1 MGAQSLEG
9 MLLELRRELGIQKYR
24 LVGYKSM
31 DNSDTENPLNA
42 DEIFREQWYWASK
55 IKEAVWEWRYF
66 IEQVN
71 ETTRS
76 YDPNPFGG
84 ISSRV
89 ELRGKKDSRLF
100 FIDFSCDVS
109 AENEVLVGELVHKA
123 RVNPGY
129 LFNSDNSYHFYSH
142 GLYTPEDWRRTMT
155 AIQGNSLVDGLW
167 VERQLERD
175 FSVLRIT
182 AKPSSAKPT
191 LPQFVRFVGE
201 KVRFLEEDN
210 GQLYFEFGK
219 V

>member
-9 MLLELRRELGIQKYR
+9 MLLELRRDLGIQKYW
-24 LVGYKSM
+24 LVGYKAK
-31 DNSDTENPLNA
+31 DNSDTENPLDG

-66 IEQVN
+66 IEQV
-71 ETTRS
+71 EERTHP
-76 YDPNPFGG
+76 YDPAPFGG

-89 ELRGKKDSRLF
+89 ELKKRRNSRLF
-100 FIDFSCDVS
+100 FVDFSCEVS
-109 AENEVLVGELVHKA
+109 AENEALVGELVHRA

-129 LFNSDNSYHFYSH
+129 LFNSGNSYHFYSH
-142 GLYTPEDWRRTMT
+142 GLYSPEDWRGTMVS
-155 AIQGNSLVDGLW
+155 IQGNSLVDGHW

-182 AKPSSAKPT
+182 ANPCSAKPN
-191 LPQFVRFVGE
+191 LPQFVKFVGE
-201 KVRFLEEDN
+201 KARFLEKDD